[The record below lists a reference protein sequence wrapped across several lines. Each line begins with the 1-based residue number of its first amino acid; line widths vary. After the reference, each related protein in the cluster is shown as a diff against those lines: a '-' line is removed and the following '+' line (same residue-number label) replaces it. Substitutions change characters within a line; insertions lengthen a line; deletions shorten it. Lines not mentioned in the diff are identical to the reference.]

1 MTGRI
6 VKGISGFYYVYVA
19 GSGIYE
25 CRARGVF
32 RQKKMKPLVGDTV
45 EIDVLSEA
53 DREGNLKRIL
63 PRKSELI
70 RPAVAN
76 VDQALVIFACR
87 DPEPN
92 FQLLDRFLVMMEM
105 QNISVLICFN
115 KRDLA
120 SEKEQKS
127 IREIYASAGYPV
139 FFTSALDNVE
149 VDILRGALRG
159 KTTTVAGPSG
169 VGKSSLV
176 NLLLSESVMET
187 GEISEKI
194 RRGRHTTRHSELLYL
209 EPESFIVDTPGF
221 SSLYLPEMEK
231 DMLRECYPEFAARE
245 GSCRFLGCSHTHEP
259 DCGVKAAVE
268 AGEISPVR
276 YENYV
281 YLYQELEQRKKY

>member
-105 QNISVLICFN
+105 QDIPVLICFN

-120 SEKEQKS
+120 SEEEQKS
-127 IREIYASAGYPV
+127 IREIYTSAGYPV
-139 FFTSALDNVE
+139 FFTSALDSREVE
-149 VDILRGALRG
+149 TLREALRG
-159 KTTTVAGPSG
+159 KTTTDDLRDRSLRL
-169 VGKSSLV
+169 GK
-176 NLLLSESVMET
+176 
-187 GEISEKI
+187 
-194 RRGRHTTRHSELLYL
+194 
-209 EPESFIVDTPGF
+209 IVPGQ
-221 SSLYLPEMEK
+221 SALK
-231 DMLRECYPEFAARE
+231 RERDGDGGDQRE
-245 GSCRFLGCSHTHEP
+245 DPPGKAYHE
-259 DCGVKAAVE
+259 A
-268 AGEISPVR
+268 
-276 YENYV
+276 
-281 YLYQELEQRKKY
+281 Q

>member
-1 MTGRI
+1 M
-6 VKGISGFYYVYVA
+6 SAEPEAF
-19 GSGIYE
+19 S
-25 CRARGVF
+25 C
-32 RQKKMKPLVGDTV
+32 QKKMKPLVGDTV

-105 QNISVLICFN
+105 QDIPVLICFN

-120 SEKEQKS
+120 SEEEQKS
-127 IREIYASAGYPV
+127 IREIYTSAGYP
-139 FFTSALDNVE
+139 FSLPARWTAE
-149 VDILRGALRG
+149 RWRPCGRRCGA

-194 RRGRHTTRHSELLYL
+194 RRGKHTTRHSELLYL

-245 GSCRFLGCSHTHEP
+245 ENCRFLGCSHTHEP